1 MKGFVYILECSNGQ
15 YYTGSTIDL
24 GLRFLQHQKGEGP
37 NFTWKH
43 LPVKLIYIE
52 MYESIGLAFKRE
64 KQIQGWSRKKK
75 EALISGNLKM
85 LRRLSECK
93 NESHFNNKPNPNEQ

>member
-1 MKGFVYILECSNGQ
+1 MKGYLYILECSNGQ

-24 GLRFLQHQKGEGP
+24 ALRFVQHQNGEGP

-43 LPVKLIYIE
+43 LPVKLIYVEI
-52 MYESIGLAFKRE
+52 YEAIDLAFHRE

-75 EALISGNLKM
+75 EALISGNLKT
-85 LRRLSECK
+85 LQRLSECK
-93 NESHFNNKPNPNEQ
+93 NETHSSKNPLQ